1 MPLLAATDRLP
12 YRPRRV
18 LVAGTSGSGKTTLAR
33 VVGARLGTPCVEL
46 DALHHGP
53 AWTPRPEFADDVRRL
68 AAGPAW
74 VTEWHYTAV
83 RELLLDH
90 ADCLV
95 WLDLP
100 RGVVMRRVVRRTVRR
115 RLRREVLW
123 SGNIEPPLRTI
134 LSDRDHIVRW
144 AWRTHG
150 RTAVRVAA
158 AAGRRPDLPIVRLTG
173 PAEVAAWVA
182 GPLRAVAQD

>member
-1 MPLLAATDRLP
+1 MPLLGAGDQLP
-12 YRPRRV
+12 ARPRRV

-33 VVGARLGTPCVEL
+33 VVAAVLGCPYTEM
-46 DALHHGP
+46 DALHPGP
-53 AWTPRPEFADDVRRL
+53 AWTPRPQFVEDVTRL
-68 AAGPAW
+68 VAGPAW
-74 VTEWHYTAV
+74 VTEWQYHVV
-83 RELLLDH
+83 RELVLDR

-100 RGVVMRRVVRRTVRR
+100 RRLVMRRVVRRTLRR

-123 SGNIEPPLRTI
+123 NGNVEPPLRT
-134 LSDRDHIVRW
+134 LLTDRDHIVRW

-150 RTAVRVAA
+150 RTALRIDAA
-158 AAGRRPDLPIVRLTG
+158 TGRRPDLPIVRLRS

-182 GPLRAVAQD
+182 GPLRAS